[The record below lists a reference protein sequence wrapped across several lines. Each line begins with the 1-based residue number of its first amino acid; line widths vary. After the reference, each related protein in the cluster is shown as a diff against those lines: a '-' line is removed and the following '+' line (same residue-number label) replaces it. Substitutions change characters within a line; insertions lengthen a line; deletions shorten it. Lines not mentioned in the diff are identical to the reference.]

1 MISQPKQE
9 IYIVPCKNKYTNG
22 IINFSVI
29 AFSFSEAVLIL
40 KDELLCSL
48 EWIVGY
54 GSM

>member
-9 IYIVPCKNKYTNG
+9 IHIVPCKNKYTNG

-29 AFSFSEAVLIL
+29 AFSFSEALIIL
-40 KDELLCSL
+40 KDELFLS